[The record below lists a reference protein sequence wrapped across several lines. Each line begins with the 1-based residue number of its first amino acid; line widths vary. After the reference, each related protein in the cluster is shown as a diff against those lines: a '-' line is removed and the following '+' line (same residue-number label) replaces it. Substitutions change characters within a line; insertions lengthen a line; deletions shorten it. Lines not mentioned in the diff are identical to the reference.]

1 MNFKRIC
8 NSLQDAGILVP
19 EDEVASKVT
28 DYDRD
33 WYRSV
38 YSYSKDHVSIF
49 EEKKSIAGIIDVKG
63 NTLPFDFDSE
73 ENPDKARMDAIEL
86 VSRLLTQG
94 IAEDQINITFSGH
107 KGYGVELTLDKHF
120 KPSQIKTMAKN
131 LAKDLTTFDTKIY
144 NASRILRIP
153 YTKHQTTGLYKLP
166 IKLSTLSE
174 MNTDQIKDIA
184 TDYGN
189 GEEWSNLIITPN
201 SDWLEETET
210 AVVIDKLPENIED
223 LDLSKKPKWMP
234 ACRYAILNGFFNA
247 GSRSNAL
254 TSLAAVIKAQG
265 MPKEIC
271 HSMLKGAARMQSQR
285 TGSVPFEKEEIWN
298 NIVSV
303 VYGPNWK
310 GATFGCKDH
319 EFLQEVCPVIG
330 TSKCSATK
338 NEKVVRIEQVSSIF
352 ENYATNIDKNTVKTG
367 IKSID
372 NQLRLQ
378 TSSHV
383 VLAGCSGSG
392 KTTLVL
398 NMLENLSKAGSA
410 GLFCSMDMGAQLIYQ
425 KLAQKVTGYND
436 KDLYKIYK
444 EKDRAKM
451 KEIEGL
457 ISAQY
462 SNIRFDFRHGIN
474 IDELRENILETKEKV
489 GADLKLVV
497 LDFINRIRGPYSDE
511 TANLSYIA
519 PRLSDLANETE
530 TLIVSLA
537 QIARAK
543 GGPSTP
549 ITDSRVAKG
558 SSAIEESATA
568 LLGIWRPGYNQGAD
582 DKYMSIAAVK
592 TRMGKEF
599 TESLHFDGLT
609 STIRDFTRAEVD
621 EFELFEEKLE
631 EQKEAKND
639 NKYGGFQ

>member
-1 MNFKRIC
+1 
-8 NSLQDAGILVP
+8 
-19 EDEVASKVT
+19 
-28 DYDRD
+28 
-33 WYRSV
+33 
-38 YSYSKDHVSIF
+38 
-49 EEKKSIAGIIDVKG
+49 
-63 NTLPFDFDSE
+63 
-73 ENPDKARMDAIEL
+73 
-86 VSRLLTQG
+86 
-94 IAEDQINITFSGH
+94 
-107 KGYGVELTLDKHF
+107 
-120 KPSQIKTMAKN
+120 
-131 LAKDLTTFDTKIY
+131 
-144 NASRILRIP
+144 
-153 YTKHQTTGLYKLP
+153 
-166 IKLSTLSE
+166 
-174 MNTDQIKDIA
+174 
-184 TDYGN
+184 
-189 GEEWSNLIITPN
+189 
-201 SDWLEETET
+201 
-210 AVVIDKLPENIED
+210 
-223 LDLSKKPKWMP
+223 
-234 ACRYAILNGFFNA
+234 
-247 GSRSNAL
+247 
-254 TSLAAVIKAQG
+254 
-265 MPKEIC
+265 
-271 HSMLKGAARMQSQR
+271 
-285 TGSVPFEKEEIWN
+285 
-298 NIVSV
+298 
-303 VYGPNWK
+303 
-310 GATFGCKDH
+310 
-319 EFLQEVCPVIG
+319 
-330 TSKCSATK
+330 
-338 NEKVVRIEQVSSIF
+338 VRIEQVSSIF

-372 NQLRLQ
+372 SQLRLQ

-392 KTTLVL
+392 KCLGKGTPVRMFDGSVKKVEEVKPGDLLMGDDSTSRQVLSTCTGKETLYRVDQTRGDSYVVNASHILSLRYTHTQSGKKGEVVDINIEDYIDKNKTFKRFTSGFRVPVEYPTKELKLSPYVLGYWLGNGHSAGTRFTIHESHTSVLDKLDLELTEDRVFVSPSGASKTWSYKGNAVLLPELKRLGLINNKHIPNEYLSSSRKQRLELLAGLLDSDGHLDAKNKTNYEYTSKHKHLIEQMKDLCLSLGFYASWREEEKSIKSLGFTGTYYRLYLNGNSLNEIPVALDYKRAKESVQNHSFSDSSLQITKLPEGEYYGFQLDGNHRFLLGDYTVTHNTTLVL

-451 KEIEGL
+451 QEIEKL

-489 GADLKLVV
+489 GTDLKLVV

-537 QIARAK
+537 QIARSK

-568 LLGIWRPGYNQGAD
+568 LLGIWRPGYNKGDD

-609 STIRDFTRAEVD
+609 SSIRDLSRDETK
-621 EFELFEEKLE
+621 EFEHFQEKME
-631 EQKEAKND
+631 DEKEKKKED
-639 NKYGGFQ
+639 KYGNGNW